1 MGLKWNTE
9 LKKKSKGLES
19 LSKTFESRLKLSDD
33 LKYIKSRTSPHKSV
47 KRLLGGKEE
56 EEQVKLPKKDYIRLL
71 TLAKRGVGAE
81 QYVSLKMD
89 ELKEKEKGFVKYK
102 DAYQEVVPKYNELA
116 QKYNGLREHSDWLLE
131 KNKGLETKLKEM
143 IVQKKKDDKT
153 IDRLIDFM
161 VSEDKV
167 EQFKEWNQKME
178 RHERQQRNRNR
189 GMER

>member
-1 MGLKWNTE
+1 
-9 LKKKSKGLES
+9 
-19 LSKTFESRLKLSDD
+19 
-33 LKYIKSRTSPHKSV
+33 
-47 KRLLGGKEE
+47 
-56 EEQVKLPKKDYIRLL
+56 
-71 TLAKRGVGAE
+71 
-81 QYVSLKMD
+81 
-89 ELKEKEKGFVKYK
+89 
-102 DAYQEVVPKYNELA
+102 
-116 QKYNGLREHSDWLLE
+116 
-131 KNKGLETKLKEM
+131 M